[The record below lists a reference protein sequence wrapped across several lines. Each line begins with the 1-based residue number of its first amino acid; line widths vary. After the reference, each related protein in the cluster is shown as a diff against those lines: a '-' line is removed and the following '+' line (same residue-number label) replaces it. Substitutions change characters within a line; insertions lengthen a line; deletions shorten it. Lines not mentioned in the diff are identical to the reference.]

1 MSVLKHDNKWENIL
15 NSLQTKVLN
24 VGEDENIGEKEG
36 DLRGVGFELKI
47 SVRTHDFL
55 NKYIP

>member
-1 MSVLKHDNKWENIL
+1 MEI
-15 NSLQTKVLN
+15 KVLN
-24 VGEDENIGEKEG
+24 VGEDENIGEREE
-36 DLRGVGFELKI
+36 DLHDIRFELKV